1 MKRLDGIVATAAIA
15 LSALAL
21 GGMVVTDEYAAA
33 ARTEAQGMMALTHEV
48 SGGQVQLAP
57 ASLNGTMT
65 ASASALASASASAA
79 MQQ

>member
-1 MKRLDGIVATAAIA
+1 MREFTMKRLDGMIAIAAIA

-48 SGGQVQLAP
+48 SGGSAQP
-57 ASLNGTMT
+57 HPGSLNGTLT
-65 ASASALASASASAA
+65 ASASASAA
-79 MQQ
+79 VQQ

>member
-1 MKRLDGIVATAAIA
+1 MKRLDGIVAIAAIA

-48 SGGQVQLAP
+48 SGEQVQFMP

-65 ASASALASASASAA
+65 ASASASAA
-79 MQQ
+79 VQQ

>member
-1 MKRLDGIVATAAIA
+1 MKRLDGIVAIAAIA

-48 SGGQVQLAP
+48 AGSAAHIQPGSV
-57 ASLNGTMT
+57 NGVMT
-65 ASASALASASASAA
+65 ASASASAA
-79 MQQ
+79 VQQ

>member
-1 MKRLDGIVATAAIA
+1 MKRLDGVIAIAAIA

-48 SGGQVQLAP
+48 SGSHAQTRAHPYP
-57 ASLNGTMT
+57 ASLNG
-65 ASASALASASASAA
+65 ALTASASASAA